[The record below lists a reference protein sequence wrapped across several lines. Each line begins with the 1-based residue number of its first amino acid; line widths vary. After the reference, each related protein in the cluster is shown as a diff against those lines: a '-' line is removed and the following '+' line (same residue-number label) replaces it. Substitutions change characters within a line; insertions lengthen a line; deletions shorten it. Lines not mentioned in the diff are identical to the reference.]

1 MAPRLF
7 SPDMEAMLLEQ
18 CEDVWVK
25 ASGSTLRAAEK
36 YALIDTRINDEGKRK
51 IGRLSLVQNLMC
63 KRKCTLFAARGG
75 VSTRVSAGGP
85 GLVLQCPRILIW
97 MYVCVVTD

>member
-18 CEDVWVK
+18 YEDVWVK

-36 YALIDTRINDEGKRK
+36 YALIATRINDVGKK
-51 IGRLSLVQNLMC
+51 KG
-63 KRKCTLFAARGG
+63 
-75 VSTRVSAGGP
+75 
-85 GLVLQCPRILIW
+85 
-97 MYVCVVTD
+97 

>member
-18 CEDVWVK
+18 YEDVWVK
-25 ASGSTLRAAEK
+25 ASGSTLRAAESMPS
-36 YALIDTRINDEGKRK
+36 LPHELTMLGKRK
-51 IGRLSLVQNLMC
+51 VGRLSLVQMW
-63 KRKCTLFAARGG
+63 KRKWTLFAARGG

-85 GLVLQCPRILIW
+85 GLVLQYPRILIW